1 VRGRAPK
8 ARLGIHNQL
17 ELHGRAAEGAIV
29 AGKRGNSRGAK
40 GPHRWDAE
48 SETRRGRLRND
59 ATTGDGEELPEAFA
73 VNGKGLPLKLFTL
86 RQKLYLKAK
95 REPRFRFYAL
105 YDRIYRQD
113 VLEAAWDLVARNDG
127 KPGVDGVTIE
137 QIANSPGGPE
147 ALVAELHQSLKAK
160 TYRPQAVRRVYIP
173 KADGRLRPL
182 GIPTVRDRVVQ
193 TAAKLILEPI
203 FEADFLECSY
213 GYRPKRSAKDALA
226 QIDANLRQGYTAI
239 YDADLRAY
247 FDTIPHDKLMKAVER
262 RVADRSVLSL
272 IRLWLDAP
280 VEDRDEDGRRRVSRP
295 KQGTPQGGVIS
306 PLLANLYLHWF
317 DKVFHHRNGPGRW
330 AKARLVRYADDFVIM
345 ARFVGGQI
353 TGWVER
359 TIEGWLGLTI
369 NREKTRVVSVTL
381 KSGGS
386 LDFVGYTFRHDW
398 DQFGR
403 GFRYLTAVPS
413 DKAVALRR
421 ERVRKQTG
429 PKQCFVPVSELVQ
442 QVNQELRGWG
452 AYFSY
457 GHTGCAHREVNAF
470 VVSRL
475 TKHLKRRS
483 QRACRPPAGMTY
495 YGFLT
500 KRLGLQLL

>member
-1 VRGRAPK
+1 
-8 ARLGIHNQL
+8 
-17 ELHGRAAEGAIV
+17 
-29 AGKRGNSRGAK
+29 
-40 GPHRWDAE
+40 
-48 SETRRGRLRND
+48 LRHD
-59 ATTGDGEELPEAFA
+59 ATTGNGEELPEAFA
-73 VNGKGLPLKLFTL
+73 ANGTGLPPKLSAL

-95 REPRFRFYAL
+95 REPKFRFYAL

-113 VLEAAWDLVARNDG
+113 VLEAAWALVARNEG
-127 KPGVDGVTIE
+127 APGVDGVTIE
-137 QIANSPGGPE
+137 EIENSPGGPD

-173 KADGRLRPL
+173 KLDGRLRPL
-182 GIPTVRDRVVQ
+182 GIPTIRDRVAQ

-203 FEADFLECSY
+203 FEADFRECSH
-213 GYRPKRSAKDALA
+213 GYRPRRSAKDALA
-226 QIDANLRQGYTAI
+226 QIEANLREGYTAI

-262 RVADRSVLSL
+262 RVADRSVLAL

-280 VEDRDEDGRRRVSRP
+280 VEDRDENGRRTVSRP

-317 DKVFHHRNGPGRW
+317 DEVFHRAHGPGTW

-345 ARFVGGQI
+345 ARHIPVAI
-353 TGWVER
+353 TNWVER
-359 TIEGWLGLTI
+359 TVEGWLGLTI
-369 NREKTRVVSVTL
+369 NREKTRVVRMTRL
-381 KSGGS
+381 GGES

-398 DQFGR
+398 DRFGR

-413 DKAVALRR
+413 DKAVALRK
-421 ERVRKQTG
+421 ERVRELTG
-429 PKQCFVPVSELVQ
+429 PKQCFVPVSELVEK
-442 QVNQELRGWG
+442 VSQELGGWG

-457 GHTGCAHREVNAF
+457 GHPRRVHRKVNAF

-475 TKHLKRRS
+475 TRHLKRRS

-500 KRLGLQLL
+500 RKLGLKLL

>member
-1 VRGRAPK
+1 
-8 ARLGIHNQL
+8 
-17 ELHGRAAEGAIV
+17 
-29 AGKRGNSRGAK
+29 
-40 GPHRWDAE
+40 
-48 SETRRGRLRND
+48 LRKN
-59 ATTGDGEELPEAFA
+59 ATTGDGEELAEAFR
-73 VNGKGLPLKLFTL
+73 VNGKGLPPKLFTL

-95 REPRFRFYAL
+95 REPKFRFYAL

-113 VLEAAWDLVARNDG
+113 VLEAAWALVAGNDG

-137 QIANSPGGPE
+137 EIENSPGGPA
-147 ALVAELHQSLKAK
+147 ALVAELHQSLQAK

-173 KADGRLRPL
+173 KPDGRMRPL

-203 FEADFLECSY
+203 FEADFLECSH
-213 GYRPKRSAKDALA
+213 GYRPGRSPADALA
-226 QIDANLRQGYTAI
+226 QIEKNLRQGYTAI

-262 RVADRSVLSL
+262 RVADLSVLAL

-280 VEDRDEDGRRRVSRP
+280 VEERDEDGRRKVSRP

-317 DKVFHHRNGPGRW
+317 DKVFHRRGGPGVW

-345 ARFVGGQI
+345 ARYIPDAI

-359 TIEGWLGLTI
+359 TVEGWLGLAI
-369 NREKTRVVSVTL
+369 NREKTRVVRVTGQ
-381 KSGGS
+381 SGES
-386 LDFVGYTFRHDW
+386 LDFVGYTFRYDW
-398 DQFGR
+398 DRYGR
-403 GFRYLTAVPS
+403 KFKYLTAVPS
-413 DKAVALRR
+413 DKAVARRKERIR
-421 ERVRKQTG
+421 ERTG
-429 PKQCFVPVSELVQ
+429 PKRCFVPITELVQ
-442 QVNQELRGWG
+442 QVNRELRGWG
-452 AYFSY
+452 EYFSY
-457 GHTGCAHREVNAF
+457 GHPRRAHRKVNAF

-495 YGFLT
+495 YRFLT
-500 KRLGLQLL
+500 RRLGLELL